1 MAETPPPRVDPLAET
16 VKIER
21 EVVTLYGTRLSP
33 FVEKVVRALQWK
45 RIPFELESPRSPR
58 DLARW
63 NPQTRKMPAAR
74 IRGERVID
82 STFILRRLEELQPE
96 PSLFSKEPA
105 AAASQRL
112 LEDWADESLYWLRM
126 AILWSDPRRASDA
139 VLSTLPIPALL
150 HPIVRPI
157 IVRQIGGQAQTQ
169 GFGRLPIE
177 TLREELGARCD
188 DLVAL
193 LGNRD
198 FFFGDAPGAADL
210 AVFAMLHFEG
220 APAPP
225 DFDRA
230 LADHPALAEWSSRV
244 DAATV

>member
-1 MAETPPPRVDPLAET
+1 MPETRPPQVDPLAET
-16 VKIER
+16 LKIER
-21 EVVTLYGTRLSP
+21 EVVTLYGVRLSP

-45 RIPFELESPRSPR
+45 RIPFELVSPASPR

-63 NPQTRKMPAAR
+63 NPQTRKMPSAL

-82 STFILRRLEELQPE
+82 STLILRQLDAVQPE

-126 AILWSDPRRASDA
+126 AILWSDPRSASDA
-139 VLSTLPIPALL
+139 LLSALPIPALL

-157 IVRQIGGQAQTQ
+157 LTRQIGGQVRAQ

-177 TLREELGARCD
+177 LLREELQLRCD

-193 LGNRD
+193 LGGRQ
-198 FFFGDAPGAADL
+198 FFFGEQPSAADI

-220 APAPP
+220 ATTPA
-225 DFDRA
+225 DFVAA
-230 LADHPALAEWSSRV
+230 LADRPALSDWSARV
-244 DAATV
+244 AAATA